1 MWALNFENPTST
13 TLEPWPHR
21 KEVYNRKGFEVSFH
35 GVNENTEARAF
46 NQGFVKKEKL
56 CQ

>member
-21 KEVYNRKGFEVSFH
+21 YEVRKGSEVSFH
-35 GVNENTEARAF
+35 GVNENTEAGAF
-46 NQGFVKKEKL
+46 NKVFLKKEKL

>member
-1 MWALNFENPTST
+1 MWAVNFENPTST
-13 TLEPWPHR
+13 TLEPWPEKKR
-21 KEVYNRKGFEVSFH
+21 FNRKGSEVSFH

-46 NQGFVKKEKL
+46 NQGFVKKETL

>member
-1 MWALNFENPTST
+1 MWGLNFENPTST

-21 KEVYNRKGFEVSFH
+21 YEVRKGSEVSFH

-46 NQGFVKKEKL
+46 NKGFLKKEKL